1 MPEYK
6 PPRPNNGEPESDGR
20 LPPARL
26 ESRVDVSP
34 GIYRSSPLPGREG
47 PGSKSIAALK
57 NEVYT
62 ANMQLVEAG
71 LVVLTWGNA
80 SGVDRE
86 RGIVAI
92 KPSGVSYATLRP
104 DDIVLV
110 SLKTGAPLP
119 GETLRASSDTA
130 THVILYREFPEIGGI
145 AHTHSRQ
152 ATSWAQACRE
162 IPCYGTTHAD
172 TFYGPVPLAR
182 PLTPEE
188 IEAGYEANTGTVIV
202 EHFRTNGID
211 PAHVPGVLLSFHA
224 PFAWGDTPAKA
235 VEHAIILEEVA
246 GLALRTEQL
255 NATAV
260 TAPQCIQDK
269 HFTRK
274 HGANAYYGQPK

>member
-1 MPEYK
+1 M
-6 PPRPNNGEPESDGR
+6 SD
-20 LPPARL
+20 
-26 ESRVDVSP
+26 
-34 GIYRSSPLPGREG
+34 
-47 PGSKSIAALK
+47 KTIAELK
-57 NEVYT
+57 EAVYV
-62 ANMQLVEAG
+62 ANMQLVQAG

-92 KPSGVSYATLRP
+92 KPSGVSYDVLKA

-110 SLKTGAPLP
+110 SLETGQPLP
-119 GETLRASSDTA
+119 GETMRASSDTP
-130 THVILYREFPEIGGI
+130 THVYLYQNFPEIGGI

-182 PLTPEE
+182 PLTKAE
-188 IEAGYEANTGTVIV
+188 IDEAYELNTGVAIV
-202 EHFRTNGID
+202 EHFRANNID
-211 PAHVPGVLLSFHA
+211 PVHVPGVLLSFHA
-224 PFAWGDTPAKA
+224 PFAWGSTPAKA

-246 GLALRTEQL
+246 GLALRTEQI
-255 NATAV
+255 NSTAAT
-260 TAPQCIQDK
+260 TPESILEK